1 MEMYQAGFYTED
13 FRTQEVPGGFDFS
26 SYGKILI
33 QHIFLHTAFKYL
45 LKSPVISLNT

>member
-26 SYGKILI
+26 SHGNFPLFIYY
-33 QHIFLHTAFKYL
+33 HL
-45 LKSPVISLNT
+45 LNINYKND

>member
-26 SYGKILI
+26 SYGKIT
-33 QHIFLHTAFKYL
+33 FLYTVFKCAISIK
-45 LKSPVISLNT
+45 KSPFISLSV

>member
-26 SYGKILI
+26 SYGNHLF
-33 QHIFLHTAFKYL
+33 IFLHLITVWYMKIIYRNITF
-45 LKSPVISLNT
+45 SI